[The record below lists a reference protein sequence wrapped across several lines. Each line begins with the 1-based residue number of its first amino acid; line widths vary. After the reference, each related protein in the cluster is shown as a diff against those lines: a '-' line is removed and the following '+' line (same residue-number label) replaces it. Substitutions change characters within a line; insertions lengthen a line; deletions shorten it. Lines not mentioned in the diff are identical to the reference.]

1 MEEEFGLK
9 KHRTLI
15 SQQVR
20 TSVIKYIIYVYIIYY
35 LLYIYCIYI
44 YATQKRQVKG
54 GNRYLQ
60 AEESLKGGAMEI
72 FLEGILT
79 VH

>member
-1 MEEEFGLK
+1 MYIL
-9 KHRTLI
+9 
-15 SQQVR
+15 
-20 TSVIKYIIYVYIIYY
+20 YIIYCIYIV
-35 LLYIYCIYI
+35 YI